1 MKKSVILKVI
11 MILGLIAILICC
23 SSDNKEIKEV

>member
-1 MKKSVILKVI
+1 MNKKLLLKVI
-11 MILGLIAILICC
+11 MILGLIAILVCC